1 MELKFKEL
9 QIKKIDTPAFTMSP
23 VELKEYIDFSVK
35 RIYFVSQPRG
45 ERKTGAHCHKQE
57 EEMFILAQ
65 GSATAVIDRGRGPE
79 EFKMVAPQSAL
90 LVGAYVWHHFKE
102 MSKDAILL
110 ALSSTNY
117 NPDRSDYIE
126 DYREYLK
133 L

>member
-79 EFKMVAPQSAL
+79 EFKWSRRNQRYWWALMSGIILKKCLKTLFCWRFLPLITTPTAPT
-90 LVGAYVWHHFKE
+90 
-102 MSKDAILL
+102 I
-110 ALSSTNY
+110 
-117 NPDRSDYIE
+117 
-126 DYREYLK
+126 
-133 L
+133 